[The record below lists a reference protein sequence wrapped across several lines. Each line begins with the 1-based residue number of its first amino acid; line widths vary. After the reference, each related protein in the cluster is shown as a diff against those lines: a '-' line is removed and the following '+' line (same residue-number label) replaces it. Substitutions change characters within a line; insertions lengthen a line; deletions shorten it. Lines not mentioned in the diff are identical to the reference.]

1 MVELV
6 FRRQLVALALQQLHD
21 RDPLSDE
28 YREKP
33 LEHIEIGLLTK
44 QTLDGP
50 IETDILVLHLVHKL
64 LFLFCFHSQLILIR
78 YPLSDTL
85 PKIILNSERNN
96 SKNFLSAKD

>member
-64 LFLFCFHSQLILIR
+64 LFLFCFHSQFDFDSVSTIGW
-78 YPLSDTL
+78 SV
-85 PKIILNSERNN
+85 
-96 SKNFLSAKD
+96 KDSS